1 MAGTIEGG
9 RKAAQANLA
18 KNPNFYREIGARGGS
33 VSGIKKGFGLSHE
46 RAVAAGRLGGSIS
59 RRAGVPNKPKT
70 APELP
75 KQGIIEKL
83 RGVLHHG

>member
-1 MAGTIEGG
+1 LSGTIEGG

-18 KNPNFYREIGARGGS
+18 KNPNFYREIGARGGAN
-33 VSGIKKGFGLSHE
+33 GRTGGFYGNSE
-46 RAVAAGRLGGSIS
+46 RARAAGAKGGAIS
-59 RRAGVPNKPKT
+59 KRGPNKPKT

-75 KQGIIEKL
+75 KQSIIDRV

>member
-18 KNPNFYREIGARGGS
+18 KNPNFYREIGARGGAN
-33 VSGIKKGFGLSHE
+33 GRTGGFYGNSE
-46 RAVAAGRLGGSIS
+46 RARAAGAKGGAIS
-59 RRAGVPNKPKT
+59 KRGPNKPKT

-75 KQGIIEKL
+75 KQSIIDRV

>member
-1 MAGTIEGG
+1 MSGTIEGG

-18 KNPNFYREIGARGGS
+18 KNPNFYREIGARGGAN
-33 VSGIKKGFGLSHE
+33 GRTGGFYGNSE
-46 RAVAAGRLGGSIS
+46 RARAAGAKGGAIS
-59 RRAGVPNKPKT
+59 KRGPNKPKT

-75 KQGIIEKL
+75 KQSIIDRV